1 MSGRVE
7 PRWLTPEQVIA
18 IHDEQ
23 IAEFGGL
30 WGIRDEGALHSAV
43 DRPRNKWAYEEESDL
58 QGLAAAYGFGLA
70 RNHAFADGNKRTA
83 LVAMYAFL
91 AKNGLRLSAGEAD
104 TVLTMVALAEG
115 KLSEARLAA
124 WLKANSKKRGVG

>member
-7 PRWLTPEQVIA
+7 PRWLTTEQVIA

-30 WGIRDEGALHSAV
+30 SGIRDEGALHSAG
-43 DRPRNKWAYEEESDL
+43 DTPRNKWAYEESDL
-58 QGLAAAYGFGLA
+58 QGLAAAYGFRLA
-70 RNHAFADGNKRTA
+70 RNHAFADGNKPTA

-91 AKNGLRLSAGEAD
+91 AKNGLRLSAEEAE
-104 TVLTMVALAEG
+104 TVLTMIALAEG
-115 KLSEARLAA
+115 KLSENRLAA
-124 WLKANSKKRGVG
+124 WLKSNSKKRVVG